1 VFWCYV
7 FGVAAGTN
15 GHQEKKDDEPEKET
29 EENAEPAENL
39 EESVKEQTSSEIAE
53 PADAKEVPIEDSK
66 EVSVEDAKEIPVED
80 PEQENNK
87 DSSIETQQPSK
98 ESTEQDA
105 SVDPAS
111 QNEEVPDNKVFITWL
126 WSSVCVFCLSHKSLF
141 LIGYLTYRFIDT
153 IPCLFV
159 LIHLYFL
166 WSFSVAYIYE
176 FSNLLSARCFF
187 WAKATYICVWHN
199 NTKNWGS

>member
-66 EVSVEDAKEIPVED
+66 EVSIEDAKEIPVED
-80 PEQENNK
+80 SEQENNK

-111 QNEEVPDNKVFITWL
+111 QNEEDSDNKVLIITWL
-126 WSSVCVFCLSHKSLF
+126 QYLAYLYSFIYIFSEVLVLLISLNFQTCFQQDASSGQKQPISASDTTTQRIEVPSNKVC
-141 LIGYLTYRFIDT
+141 
-153 IPCLFV
+153 
-159 LIHLYFL
+159 
-166 WSFSVAYIYE
+166 SFS
-176 FSNLLSARCFF
+176 
-187 WAKATYICVWHN
+187 
-199 NTKNWGS
+199 